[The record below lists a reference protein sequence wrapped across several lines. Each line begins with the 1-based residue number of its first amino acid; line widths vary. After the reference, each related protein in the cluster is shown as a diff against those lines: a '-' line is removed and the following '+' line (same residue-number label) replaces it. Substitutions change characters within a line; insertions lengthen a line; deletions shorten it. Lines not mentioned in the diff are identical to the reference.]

1 VIPEEARRLVR
12 KTPLLFAPPLGC
24 FVKLESL
31 QATGS
36 FKLRGAATKLAG
48 LSSLDKERGVVTASA
63 GNHGLGV
70 ALAARELGI
79 AATVVVSRGAAK
91 VKREG
96 IARLGAQ
103 VLEAAGDFD
112 VAEAQARALAAD
124 QKRVFISAFDDPD
137 VIEGNGS
144 WLAEELLEQH
154 AGLKRVIVPVG
165 GGGLSGGLARTLQPR
180 GVQVIGVQPRA
191 NCAMHDSLAQ
201 GGALTQYHS
210 GGTLCEG
217 LEGPV
222 AERTFELVRAH
233 LDSIVLV
240 DEPEILAAVAFA
252 WRALGFVVEPSAAVV
267 IAAARAGRVMAED
280 DTALL
285 ISGGNLDADLLDR
298 ALDT

>member
-1 VIPEEARRLVR
+1 MIPDEARRLVR

-36 FKLRGAATKLAG
+36 FKIRGAAVKLAR
-48 LSSLDKERGVVTASA
+48 LHPIERERGVVTASA

-70 ALAARELGI
+70 ALAARELGV
-79 AATVVVSRGAAK
+79 AATIVVTRSAAR

-103 VLEAAGDFD
+103 ILEADGEYE
-112 VAEAQARALAAD
+112 VAERQAIALAQD
-124 QKRVFISAFDDPD
+124 RKRTYVPAFDDED
-137 VIEGNGS
+137 VIDGNGG

-165 GGGLSGGLARTLQPR
+165 GGGLSGGLARALAPR
-180 GVQVIGVQPRA
+180 GVQVIGVSPSA

-201 GGALTQYHS
+201 GRALTSYRS
-210 GGTLCEG
+210 GGTVCEG

-222 AERTFELVRAH
+222 AERTFAIAKQH

-240 DEPEILAAVAFA
+240 DEPEIVAAIAFA
-252 WRALGFVVEPSAAVV
+252 WRTMGFVVEPSSAVV
-267 IAAARAGRVMAED
+267 IAAARAGHVMAED
-280 DTALL
+280 DTALVVT
-285 ISGGNLDADLLDR
+285 GGNLDADLLAR
-298 ALDT
+298 ALCS